1 MCNSYFCIYILS
13 YYIYTTFITMP
24 KKCLPNTF
32 CFEAYTFYLILF
44 IILSIVFGLVY
55 LLHNKTNTQPNNN
68 RKTYNENINIQES
81 NIFDTSKILN
91 NKDVGVFYTNPNYVM
106 SNDDSIYLNPYM
118 PPLKSNPFYD
128 TLFTQKMYSNR
139 NNVRLAPIN
148 IPTSHYD
155 FEFKQVGIL
164 TRTNGPEMILPI
176 FGRPIHS
183 NRNKWQYY
191 TMTNN
196 NNAIKLPISRKGKS
210 CTGDYGCDELFNGD
224 TVYVEGYKDSFN
236 ATIYE
241 NNTPRYIPF

>member
-1 MCNSYFCIYILS
+1 MKKI
-13 YYIYTTFITMP
+13 YYISIS
-24 KKCLPNTF
+24 
-32 CFEAYTFYLILF
+32 LILF
-44 IILSIVFGLVY
+44 IIV
-55 LLHNKTNTQPNNN
+55 LLLIFILKLDQYNNTP
-68 RKTYNENINIQES
+68 KS
-81 NIFDTSKILN
+81 TSKILYLKEDDKN
-91 NKDVGVFYTNPNYVM
+91 NFYTNPNYVNPNYVM

-164 TRTNGPEMILPI
+164 TRANGPEMILPI